1 MNAFLSSDDI
11 VAGITVGLIVV
22 PQGMSYAKV
31 AGLPVQ
37 HGLYSAYIGA
47 IFYCFM
53 GTSKDLTIGP
63 TAVIS
68 LITGEL
74 VAQLADHYSP
84 AQVAGMSCLAVGALT
99 MILGVFRLGI
109 VLDFFPSTVLVGY
122 TTGAAATIVVS
133 QIPKWIGVS
142 GVNTREPP
150 LQILLNT
157 FRAMSTLSWLDL
169 LFGILSMMTL
179 VGLGSAV
186 DRWGRGRF
194 SIQMIKISRFF
205 IVTVLATWCSFMVH
219 MGAPLDADGNLIP
232 RISILKT
239 VPAGLPPPQAPPI
252 DRAIVRQ
259 MAPQL
264 LAISLATILEHIAI
278 GKAFARK
285 NRYQIDGNQELLT
298 LGLANVTA
306 SFFGAYTV
314 TGSFSRSA
322 VNFQCGVKTPMA
334 GFVTGAL
341 VLLALHVLTPLFF
354 YIPDAALSAVIM
366 VAVSS
371 LISPP
376 AVFLEFFH
384 VNLWDFLS
392 SQVALW
398 VTLFVSVEAGIASG
412 VGFSLLVLLFRV
424 ARPQLYTLRPL
435 KQRTDVFVASSADL
449 SDSDYYDDDNDD
461 NHSSS
466 SNKTE
471 FYLGITNNV
480 YDDDDDQAFFD
491 TVDPPPGIL
500 IFRMEEAATFPNMET
515 FKTWAQ
521 DQAYKYTR
529 FGGLQ
534 TRTAQ
539 QDRLWSDD
547 LEIHIRQLRAPRIR
561 RSYRNSSG
569 SNKDDDDDD
578 DDMQQRP
585 LFSTKDPRT
594 RMKPR
599 TRTRTRTRTW
609 TEIRTQTA
617 AATPL
622 AVTTQLLP
630 DDEDLPRLRAVILDC
645 SAMNQID
652 STGLQGLRDLRENLS
667 DYAGAREDPSLFFEL
682 HFVAVQRNVLPIL
695 RRSGLLT
702 PPPPPPVPTPE
713 RSLQIQIHPP
723 PQPQQQHQQQR
734 VSQDSH
740 RDLGSNG
747 SDRGSVSSYG
757 SFARRGVV
765 ATAATSIPRMDSL
778 VHLTIQDAIHAI
790 LRRAGDTGT
799 SLAGDGGQAVEEDA
813 PWAVSD
819 SDESEHAPSLHKYS
833 STHALHVM

>member
-1 MNAFLSSDDI
+1 MKDI

-47 IFYCFM
+47 LFYCFM

-74 VAQLADHYSP
+74 VAQLADQYSP

-99 MILGVFRLGI
+99 MILGIFQLGI
-109 VLDFFPSTVLVGY
+109 VLDFFPTTVLVGY
-122 TTGAAATIVVS
+122 TTGAAVTIVVS

-150 LQILLNT
+150 LLILLHT
-157 FRAMSTLSWLDL
+157 FRALPTLSWLDL
-169 LFGILSMMTL
+169 LFGILSMAGL
-179 VGLGSAV
+179 AGLGLAV

-194 SIQMIKISRFF
+194 SIQLIKISRFF
-205 IVTVLATWCSFMVH
+205 IVTVLATWCSYMVH
-219 MGAPLDADGNLIP
+219 MGAPLDEDGHLVP
-232 RISILKT
+232 RLSILQT
-239 VPAGLPPPQAPPI
+239 VPAGLPRPQAPPI
-252 DRAIVRQ
+252 NGDFLRK

-264 LAISLATILEHIAI
+264 MAISLATILEHIAI

-322 VNFQCGVKTPMA
+322 VKFQCGVKTPMA

-371 LISPP
+371 LVSPP
-376 AVFLEFFH
+376 TVFLEFFH

-424 ARPQLYTLRPL
+424 ARPQLHTLRPL
-435 KQRTDVFVASSADL
+435 KYRQDVFVASAD
-449 SDSDYYDDDNDD
+449 SFDSDEDDYNNNHDDVDDD
-461 NHSSS
+461 
-466 SNKTE
+466 E
-471 FYLGITNNV
+471 FFFGATDHLPSHPYHHRYPD
-480 YDDDDDQAFFD
+480 YDALE
-491 TVDPPPGIL
+491 TINPPPGIL

-521 DQAYKYTR
+521 DQVYKHTR
-529 FGGLQ
+529 FGGRA
-534 TRTAQ
+534 RTA

-547 LEIHIRQLRAPRIR
+547 LEIHIRRLRAPKIL
-561 RSYRNSSG
+561 RSYPPG
-569 SNKDDDDDD
+569 PHEDDDDDQGHVRH
-578 DDMQQRP
+578 QQQTP
-585 LFSTKDPRT
+585 LFSKKTDPRT
-594 RMKPR
+594 HRR
-599 TRTRTRTRTW
+599 TRTRTRN
-609 TEIRTQTA
+609 
-617 AATPL
+617 ATTS
-622 AVTTQLLP
+622 AVVTTQRLE
-630 DDEDLPRLRAVILDC
+630 DENLPRLRAVILDC

-652 STGLQGLRDLRENLS
+652 STGLQGLRDLRENLR
-667 DYAGAREDPSLFFEL
+667 DYAGARDDPSWLFEL
-682 HFVAVQRNVLPIL
+682 HFVAVQRNVLRIL

-702 PPPPPPVPTPE
+702 PLPQEQEQQQISGTPLQQVHVHQGQPPPPPP
-713 RSLQIQIHPP
+713 S
-723 PQPQQQHQQQR
+723 QQQHQQQQRTR

-740 RDLGSNG
+740 SDRGSDG
-747 SDRGSVSSYG
+747 SDRGSASSYG
-757 SFARRGVV
+757 SFTRRGAPAV
-765 ATAATSIPRMDSL
+765 SPKLNSL
-778 VHLTIQDAIHAI
+778 VHLTIRDAIHAI
-790 LRRAGDTGT
+790 LRRAAGDGGGGGDTGT
-799 SLAGDGGQAVEEDA
+799 SAGVNGQAVEEDG

-833 STHALHVM
+833 STLPLHAI